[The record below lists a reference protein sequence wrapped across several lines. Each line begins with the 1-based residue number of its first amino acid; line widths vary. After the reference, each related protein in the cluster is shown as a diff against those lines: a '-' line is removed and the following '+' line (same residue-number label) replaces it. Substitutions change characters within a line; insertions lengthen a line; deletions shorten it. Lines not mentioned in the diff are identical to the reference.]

1 MFYGV
6 LSIGGVGCV
15 FFFLGGCCS
24 VFTLGCLLY
33 SLLLC
38 SIITFKLNVSG
49 KGNLLRIWT
58 YLCGGPVSLIRGH
71 FFGIKGP
78 KQLQCFSKRKC
89 CLLPLWKNK

>member
-6 LSIGGVGCV
+6 LSIGGVGWFGG
-15 FFFLGGCCS
+15 FFGGCCL

-38 SIITFKLNVSG
+38 NVITFKLNVSG

-58 YLCGGPVSLIRGH
+58 YLFGGPVSLIHGH

-78 KQLQCFSKRKC
+78 K
-89 CLLPLWKNK
+89 